1 MIAST
6 HRKGPCPPDHDVA
19 SVTFDNHNVNT
30 PPKRYH
36 YWVPK
41 KWNAQPG
48 DKLKVFVSE
57 RTELKTVTVRDM
69 HFACEF
75 DGCDHKLALSIA
87 RTAPKVTGFEPPVT
101 IVMDDWLK
109 GEWPNDGITD
119 PKLSDRTADQMAYYR
134 QAFERVRRI
143 TEVPPELRGTT
154 RTGRWAGAPLDSN
167 IPKDTAMEIQNQTLV
182 NGRNIK
188 DMTDDQLFDLIAAEE
203 AKIKALRAIENKPQ
217 KLKDRINKMQADIE
231 TLIKLIDER

>member
-1 MIAST
+1 MTATPTRAGTMT
-6 HRKGPCPPDHDVA
+6 HDYEVA
-19 SVTFDNHNVNT
+19 ACKFANY
-30 PPKRYH
+30 PKHYH

-41 KWNAQPG
+41 AWNLQPG
-48 DKLKVFVSE
+48 DVIKVSAPSGFA
-57 RTELKTVTVRDM
+57 TVVHSGEVIPTG
-69 HFACEF
+69 A
-75 DGCDHKLALSIA
+75 HKLALGLHKRA
-87 RTAPKVTGFEPPVT
+87 EPKP
-101 IVMDDWLK
+101 IVMD
-109 GEWPNDGITD
+109 EWPTD
-119 PKLSDRTADQMAYYR
+119 PPSRITLVGKEDMIADMKVFTDGPMPDQMAYYR
-134 QAFERVRRI
+134 QAFAA
-143 TEVPPELRGTT
+143 TGTT

-167 IPKDTAMEIQNQTLV
+167 IPKDTTMEIQNQTLV

>member
-1 MIAST
+1 MTAST
-6 HRKGPCPPDHDVA
+6 HRKGACPPDHDVA
-19 SVTFDNHNVNT
+19 SVTLDNHNPNT
-30 PPKRYH
+30 SPKRYH

-41 KWNAQPG
+41 RWNTQPG
-48 DKLKVFVSE
+48 DKLRVFVSE
-57 RTELKTVTVRDM
+57 RKELKLVTVRDM

-75 DGCDHKLALSIA
+75 DGAEHKLALGLHRRA
-87 RTAPKVTGFEPPVT
+87 EPKVTGKKPEI
-101 IVMDDWLK
+101 IVMDDW
-109 GEWPNDGITD
+109 PTD
-119 PKLSDRTADQMAYYR
+119 PPSRITFVGADAMLADMKVLTDPRPGFDQMAYYR
-134 QAFERVRRI
+134 QAFRDRMN
-143 TEVPPELRGTT
+143 TPPERAKTLT
-154 RTGRWAGAPLDSN
+154 
-167 IPKDTAMEIQNQTLV
+167 PKDTAMEIQNQTLV